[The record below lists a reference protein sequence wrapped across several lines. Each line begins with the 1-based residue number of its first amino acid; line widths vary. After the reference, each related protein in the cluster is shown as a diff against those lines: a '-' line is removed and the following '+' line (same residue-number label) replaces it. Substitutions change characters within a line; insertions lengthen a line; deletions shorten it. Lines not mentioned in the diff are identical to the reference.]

1 MSKEDCLKKSSLLF
15 TSVLCVVGAIAT
27 LPAYADTL
35 YTNAGPTSY
44 GQSNSVE
51 AYSIG
56 GDSAIANSFML
67 SSNATVTGVD
77 FIVWNLPGNM
87 LNSVDWAITTDP
99 FGGITEA
106 SGTANPTGTY
116 LGLDEVEG
124 VYPIYEESFTFAG
137 LPLEAGITYWLQLQN
152 SSDPG
157 YWDISNGPS
166 VAFQNQAGNLAYYS
180 DSGSNSETFQI
191 LGDGTPENV
200 TPEPSSFL
208 LLGSGLA
215 GLAGL
220 IKRKLTA

>member
-1 MSKEDCLKKSSLLF
+1 M
-15 TSVLCVVGAIAT
+15 AT

-44 GQSNSVE
+44 GQNNSAG
-51 AYSIG
+51 AYLIG
-56 GDSAIANSFML
+56 GEYAVTNSFML

-77 FIVWNLPGNM
+77 FVVWNIPGNT
-87 LNSVDWAITTDP
+87 LNSVDWAITTDF
-99 FGGITEA
+99 FGGVAEA
-106 SGTANPTGTY
+106 SGTATPTSSY
-116 LGLDEVEG
+116 LGTDEMG
-124 VYPIYEESFTFAG
+124 YGYGIYNESFSFAG
-137 LPLEAGITYWLQLQN
+137 LPLDAGITYWLQLQN
-152 SSDPG
+152 ASAPS
-157 YWDISNGPS
+157 YWDTSNGAS
-166 VAFQNQAGNLAYYS
+166 VAFQGVDGDLGAY
-180 DSGSNSETFQI
+180 GEVSNTYSETFQI